1 MTKLSSA
8 DIAKYFELREKLVA
22 DTLATPHEIVCAAS
36 ERCRAAYGA
45 GAGDMHFYHADKWLD
60 AFHQTYAMSGQP
72 WQPMLIALEVM
83 IRNELESR
91 TKTKRRGEWKKNG
104 MARTKMSPESPPPKR
119 RPHRRPG
126 AQARATA

>member
-1 MTKLSSA
+1 MASTFDRHSTKECEMTKLSSA
-8 DIAKYFELREKLVA
+8 DIAKYFEHREKLVA

-83 IRNELESR
+83 IRNELEKSDENEEA
-91 TKTKRRGEWKKNG
+91 RRMEEEWYGADEDVTGEP
-104 MARTKMSPESPPPKR
+104 A
-119 RPHRRPG
+119 
-126 AQARATA
+126 A